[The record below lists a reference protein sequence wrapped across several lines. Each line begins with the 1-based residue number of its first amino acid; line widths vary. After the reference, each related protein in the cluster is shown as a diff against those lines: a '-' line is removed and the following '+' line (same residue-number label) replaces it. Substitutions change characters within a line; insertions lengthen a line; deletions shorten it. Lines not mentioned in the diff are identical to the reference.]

1 MSIEALALG
10 IALSIALFAIVYS
23 SYEMIKG

>member
-10 IALSIALFAIVYS
+10 TALSIALFAIVYS